1 MGTRVHIPSSGGRIY
16 SQTSGGGFSPFAPQ
30 RGQSSLDVRRTSS
43 VEGLAP
49 PTSGNWNPNTA
60 VKSSGQAI
68 NSNDILAG
76 LRHGAKV
83 KPNTGTADGDR
94 GVADFQRGNI
104 MAQEAQ
110 TAHDLEAQN
119 AQIQQQQEQ
128 ARQQSL
134 DTANRTAMKAF
145 GNRVQEASHQDGILD
160 AMRDHNQSVYWNK
173 KNFLASLLR

>member
-1 MGTRVHIPSSGGRIY
+1 MGARVHIDNWGNKTYSPSTRVGPFDKRKLRSGL
-16 SQTSGGGFSPFAPQ
+16 QV
-30 RGQSSLDVRRTSS
+30 RGSSTM
-43 VEGLAP
+43 EGLAP
-49 PTSGNWNPNTA
+49 PTSANWNANTS
-60 VKSSGQAI
+60 VQSSGQAI
-68 NSNDILAG
+68 NSRDILSG

-94 GVADFQRGNI
+94 GVADFQKGNI

-128 ARQQSL
+128 ARQQSM
-134 DTANRTAMKAF
+134 DNANRTATKAF
-145 GNRVQEASHQDGILD
+145 TNRVQEASHQDGILD